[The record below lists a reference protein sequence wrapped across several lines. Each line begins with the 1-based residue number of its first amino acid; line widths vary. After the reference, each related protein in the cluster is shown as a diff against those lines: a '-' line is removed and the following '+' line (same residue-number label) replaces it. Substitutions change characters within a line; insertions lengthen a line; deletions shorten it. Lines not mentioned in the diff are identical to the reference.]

1 MRGTEEFNISI
12 NTVTA
17 GAWASG
23 GAMGSALRGRASGGT
38 QTATWAVMGISPP
51 SGKLAFEWDG
61 SSWTTGGA
69 YATDRVTNLFGGGP
83 QTEAWMCAG
92 DKDPG
97 FPTSTNHYN
106 GTSWATAPNVGTAR
120 SYGGQA
126 GTQTAGLIFGG
137 STPSAS
143 AATEEFTGETTSVNI
158 ETLTQ
163 S

>member
-1 MRGTEEFNISI
+1 MAASGFNPPVSHV
-12 NTVTA
+12 TVTEYYN
-17 GAWASG
+17 
-23 GAMGSALRGRASGGT
+23 GSAWTAQPAASPQVYAVASGGT

-51 SGKLAFEWDG
+51 SGKTAFEWDG

-106 GTSWATAPNVGTAR
+106 GTSWATAPNVGTGR

-126 GTQTAGLIFGG
+126 GTHKLQDLFLEGQHQVHQQLQKNLL
-137 STPSAS
+137 
-143 AATEEFTGETTSVNI
+143 EKQH
-158 ETLTQ
+158 L
-163 S
+163 